1 MRHFGKLLSHD
12 ICGSDLKLHFENG
25 EGLVQVVTADIIRVF
40 SQLEAQPT
48 FSKAIEGDPRKET
61 AFSVEVQE
69 NGLLVLQPES
79 FSVNGKAMETE
90 AVPQAILALLN
101 TGVNIVLQSGG
112 IDYSGLI
119 FTDGAIVLQ

>member
-61 AFSVEVQE
+61 AFSVEAQE
-69 NGLLVLQPES
+69 NGLLLTTESLRVLVSDGFLVNFYDAAGKLLCADRQQKRQPLERS
-79 FSVNGKAMETE
+79 SA
-90 AVPQAILALLN
+90 
-101 TGVNIVLQSGG
+101 
-112 IDYSGLI
+112 
-119 FTDGAIVLQ
+119 